1 MKARILGQDDAHIVI
16 LVTGLRVRL
25 WYFVFNRFL
34 IFISRSNLFFIIL
47 LDLLYFVCL
56 GVGLNVCIYTMHMQV
71 TWRLE
76 LYVRAPGMRV
86 TSEC

>member
-25 WYFVFNRFL
+25 WYFFNRFL
-34 IFISRSNLFFIIL
+34 IFISRSNLFFIIIL

-86 TSEC
+86 TSGC